1 MKNRGRNLGARLK
14 NDRWHLN
21 AWRCRVEQSMITNN
35 VVHRCV
41 ACGFSRSYE
50 CKRIYINAM
59 RARIPSSISFSL
71 SRRRLLLGMW
81 KDDGRRRRSRTQVGG
96 IVMWPFKKGH
106 QVRDVPSALKVEF
119 NCWRKFRIQGR
130 VHTISTVCP
139 SQGHRHWDHGSYT
152 VLVAFRRS
160 KINHSFA
167 HEEGVKYSLCAY
179 KQRNVRVY
187 YFHPCLCEYYLRNW
201 IKRDIC
207 NVIKMIIDKGF
218 LWARKIY
225 VEGRK
230 KKSVSFQS
238 KIRSGD

>member
-1 MKNRGRNLGARLK
+1 MLFTG
-14 NDRWHLN
+14 
-21 AWRCRVEQSMITNN
+21 AWRADLAGATNAN
-35 VVHRCV
+35 VYTLTRCGREFLLRFLFPFREGV
-41 ACGFSRSYE
+41 A
-50 CKRIYINAM
+50 
-59 RARIPSSISFSL
+59 
-71 SRRRLLLGMW
+71 RRLLLGMW

-152 VLVAFRRS
+152 VLVAFRRF

-187 YFHPCLCEYYLRNW
+187 YFHLCLCEYYLRNW

-218 LWARKIY
+218 SSER
-225 VEGRK
+225 G
-230 KKSVSFQS
+230 KSTWREEKRTVYHFN
-238 KIRSGD
+238 RRYEVD